1 MHWHLNTN
9 GYYKHMA
16 ALEQFTFKDFY
27 AAAKRDNFASAL
39 EARFPSVFGKG
50 GVSASEKGSWAKSLP
65 KLAALL
71 EMLPIDGHILI
82 EYPMP
87 LGTRRADCLLIGSD
101 VSGRTHIVV
110 VELKQWSQGKVRI
123 NDRFDM
129 GWLTVEAKEPYS
141 TDHPC
146 EQAHVY
152 RTALEHLLDFGEQKP
167 EIHALAYL
175 HEYEETSSE
184 LLRRPQFAEHLQH
197 THLLTRSHGRE
208 AAEQILGKL
217 HSASPLLECLVS
229 PTLKYSGAFIANF
242 SNKLN
247 CSALFEPSAEQVK
260 TFRAIA
266 ATLDQVDRPT
276 CVIVRGIV
284 GTGKTVLAM
293 LLIRH
298 LMERGKQPMYYVLS
312 AAIKACIQELD
323 FFSSGC
329 ANTQYLIVDE
339 AHRLGTTGL
348 SQLVNDKRL
357 TVFFIDDNQ
366 WLQPQENCRSHDI
379 KQVAE
384 DAGQFVLE
392 LSLAKQL
399 RCQDANAY
407 IAWVDAFINQS
418 EITKLKA
425 PESYEVK
432 VVDSP
437 QVMTELLK
445 ARALGN
451 ATCRIVAGYCWYW
464 ATRYSPGRGHD
475 IEIGDW
481 KARWNASHSYA
492 SWNRQPGLHEEV
504 GAIYTVQGFEYDYVG
519 VIIGEDLVY
528 TQGSLKVRPPVQQ
541 YPTLK
546 ASLRSAGRDDFARAI
561 RNIYY
566 VLLTRAKKGVFIY
579 VVDPGLRA
587 VIKEALPEVKCS
599 AEGCLSQSG
608 ASGGGEVTKLP

>member
-1 MHWHLNTN
+1 
-9 GYYKHMA
+9 MA
-16 ALEQFTFKDFY
+16 ALEQLTIKEFC
-27 AAAKRDNFASAL
+27 AAAKRDDFACAL
-39 EARFPSVFGKG
+39 EARFPSVFGQSKL
-50 GVSASEKGSWAKSLP
+50 SDSEKGSWAKSLP
-65 KLAALL
+65 KLAELL
-71 EMLPIDGHILI
+71 ETLPIDGHILI

-87 LGTRRADCLLIGSD
+87 LGTRRADCLLIGAD
-101 VSGRTHIVV
+101 ALGGTHIVV
-110 VELKQWSQGKVRI
+110 VELKQWSQGRVRI

-152 RTALEHLLDFGEQKP
+152 RSALEHLLDFGDQKP
-167 EIHALAYL
+167 EIHTLAYL

-247 CSALFEPSAEQVK
+247 CSALFEPSVEQVQ
-260 TFRAIA
+260 TFRVIA

-293 LLIRH
+293 MLIRH

-323 FFSSGC
+323 FFSSGR
-329 ANTQYLIVDE
+329 AKTHYLIVDE
-339 AHRLGTTGL
+339 AHRLRTAGL
-348 SQLVNDKRL
+348 PQLVNDKRL

-407 IAWVDAFINQS
+407 IAWVDTFINQG

-451 ATCRIVAGYCWYW
+451 ATCRVVAGYCWHW

-475 IEIGDW
+475 IEIGGW

-519 VIIGEDLVY
+519 VIMGGDLVY
-528 TQGSLKVRPPVQQ
+528 TKGSLSIRPSVQQ
-541 YPTLK
+541 YPALK
-546 ASLRSAGRDDFARAI
+546 ASLRSAGRADFARAI

-579 VVDPGLRA
+579 VTDPGLRE
-587 VIKEALPEVKCS
+587 VIKEALPEGKCS
-599 AEGCLSQSG
+599 
-608 ASGGGEVTKLP
+608 VDIYPT

>member
-1 MHWHLNTN
+1 
-9 GYYKHMA
+9 MA
-16 ALEQFTFKDFY
+16 ALEQLTIKEFC
-27 AAAKRDNFASAL
+27 AAAKRDDFACTL
-39 EARFPSVFGKG
+39 EARFPSVFGQSKL
-50 GVSASEKGSWAKSLP
+50 SDSEKGSWANSLP
-65 KLAALL
+65 KLAELL
-71 EMLPIDGHILI
+71 ETLPIDGHILI

-87 LGTRRADCLLIGSD
+87 LGTRRADCLLIGTD
-101 VSGRTHIVV
+101 ASGCTHIVV
-110 VELKQWSQGKVRI
+110 VELKQWSQGRVRI
-123 NDRFDM
+123 NDHFDM
-129 GWLTVEAKEPYS
+129 GWLTVEAKVPYS

-152 RTALEHLLDFGEQKP
+152 RSALEHLLDFGEQKP
-167 EIHALAYL
+167 QIHTLAYL

-197 THLLTRSHGRE
+197 THLLTRSHGLE
-208 AAEQILGKL
+208 TAERLLGKL
-217 HSASPLLECLVS
+217 QSESPLLECLVS

-247 CSALFEPSAEQVK
+247 CSALFEPSVEQVQ

-323 FFSSGC
+323 FFSSGR
-329 ANTQYLIVDE
+329 AKTQYLIVDE
-339 AHRLGTTGL
+339 AHRLRTTGL
-348 SQLVNDKRL
+348 PQLVNDKRL

-384 DAGQFVLE
+384 NAGQFVLE

-407 IAWVDAFINQS
+407 IAWVDAFINQGK
-418 EITKLKA
+418 ITKLKA

-432 VVDSP
+432 IVDSP

-451 ATCRIVAGYCWYW
+451 ATCRVVAGYCWHW
-464 ATRYSPGRGHD
+464 ATRDTPGRGHD

-481 KARWNASHSYA
+481 KARWNASYSYA
-492 SWNRQPGLHEEV
+492 PWNRQPGLHEEV

-519 VIIGEDLVY
+519 VIIGGDLVY
-528 TQGSLKVRPPVQQ
+528 TKGSLGIRPPVQQ
-541 YPTLK
+541 YPALK
-546 ASLRSAGRDDFARAI
+546 ASLRSAGQIDFARAI

-579 VVDPGLRA
+579 VVDPSLRK
-587 VIKEALPEVKCS
+587 VIKEALPE
-599 AEGCLSQSG
+599 
-608 ASGGGEVTKLP
+608 

>member
-1 MHWHLNTN
+1 
-9 GYYKHMA
+9 MA
-16 ALEQFTFKDFY
+16 ALEQLTIKDFCS
-27 AAAKRDNFASAL
+27 AAKRDDFACAL
-39 EARFPSVFGKG
+39 EARFPSVFGQSKL
-50 GVSASEKGSWAKSLP
+50 SDSEKGSWANSLP
-65 KLAALL
+65 KLAELL
-71 EMLPIDGHILI
+71 ETLPIDGHILI

-87 LGTRRADCLLIGSD
+87 LGTRRADCLLVGTD
-101 VSGRTHIVV
+101 ASGGTHIVV
-110 VELKQWSQGKVRI
+110 VELKQWSQGRVRI

-152 RTALEHLLDFGEQKP
+152 RSSLEHLLDFGEQKP
-167 EIHALAYL
+167 EIHTLAYL

-184 LLRRPQFAEHLQH
+184 LLRRPQFAEHLEH

-247 CSALFEPSAEQVK
+247 CSALFEPSVEQVQ

-323 FFSSGC
+323 FFSSGR
-329 ANTQYLIVDE
+329 AKTQYLIVDE
-339 AHRLGTTGL
+339 AHRLRTTGL
-348 SQLVNDKRL
+348 PQLVNDKRL

-407 IAWVDAFINQS
+407 IDWVDAFINQA
-418 EITKLKA
+418 EITKLETA
-425 PESYEVK
+425 ESFEVK

-437 QVMTELLK
+437 QAMTELLK

-451 ATCRIVAGYCWYW
+451 ATCRVVAGYCWHW
-464 ATRYSPGRGHD
+464 ATRDTPGRGHD

-492 SWNRQPGLHEEV
+492 PWNRQPGLHEEV

-519 VIIGEDLVY
+519 VIIGGDLVY
-528 TQGSLKVRPPVQQ
+528 AQGSLRVRPPVQQ
-541 YPTLK
+541 YPALK

-579 VVDPGLRA
+579 VVDPGLRE
-587 VIKEALPEVKCS
+587 VIKEALPEGKCS
-599 AEGCLSQSG
+599 VERCSSQSG
-608 ASGGGEVTKLP
+608 ASGHGEVIKLP

>member
-1 MHWHLNTN
+1 
-9 GYYKHMA
+9 MA
-16 ALEQFTFKDFY
+16 ALEQFTFKDFC
-27 AAAKRDNFASAL
+27 AAAKRDNFACAL

-101 VSGRTHIVV
+101 ASGRTHIVV

-123 NDRFDM
+123 NDSFDM

-146 EQAHVY
+146 EQAYVY

-175 HEYEETSSE
+175 HEYEETSNE
-184 LLRRPQFAEHLQH
+184 LLRRPQFAEHFRH
-197 THLLTRSHGRE
+197 THLLTRSHGFE
-208 AAEQILGKL
+208 EAEQILSML
-217 HSASPLLECLVS
+217 QSASPLLECLVS
-229 PTLKYSGAFIANF
+229 PKLKYSGAFIANF

-266 ATLDQVDRPT
+266 VTLDQADRPT
-276 CVIVRGIV
+276 CVIVKGIV

-323 FFSSGC
+323 FF
-329 ANTQYLIVDE
+329 ANGRAKTQYLIVDE
-339 AHRLGTTGL
+339 AHRLRTREL
-348 SQLVNDKRL
+348 PHLVKDKRL

-366 WLQPQENCRSHDI
+366 WLQPLENCRSHDI

-407 IAWVDAFINQS
+407 IAWVDAFINHA
-418 EITKLKA
+418 EIAKLETT
-425 PESYEVK
+425 ESFEVN

-437 QVMTELLK
+437 HVMTDLLK

-451 ATCRIVAGYCWYW
+451 ATCRIVAGYCWHW
-464 ATRYSPGRGHD
+464 ATRDSPGMGHD
-475 IEIGDW
+475 IEIGEW
-481 KARWNASHSYA
+481 KARWNASNSYA
-492 SWNRQPGLHEEV
+492 PWNRQPGLHEEV

-519 VIIGEDLVY
+519 VIIGGDLIY
-528 TQGSLKVRPPVQQ
+528 TGKGLRILPSAQQ
-541 YPTLK
+541 YPALK
-546 ASLRSAGRDDFARAI
+546 ASLKSGSGTSQQKESDFARSI

-579 VVDPGLRA
+579 VVDPGLRK
-587 VIKEALPEVKCS
+587 VIKEALSEVKYPVEICS
-599 AEGCLSQSG
+599 SQSTV
-608 ASGGGEVTKLP
+608 GGHDCVESAKAK

>member
-1 MHWHLNTN
+1 
-9 GYYKHMA
+9 MA
-16 ALEQFTFKDFY
+16 ALEQLTIKEFCT
-27 AAAKRDNFASAL
+27 AAKRDDFACAL
-39 EARFPSVFGKG
+39 EVRFPSVFGQSKL
-50 GVSASEKGSWAKSLP
+50 SDSEKGSWANSLP
-65 KLAALL
+65 KLAELL
-71 EMLPIDGHILI
+71 ETLPIDGHVLI

-87 LGTRRADCLLIGSD
+87 LGTRRADCLLIGTD
-101 VSGRTHIVV
+101 ASGGTHIVV
-110 VELKQWSQGKVRI
+110 VELKQWSQGRVRI

-129 GWLTVEAKEPYS
+129 GWLTVEAKVPYS

-152 RTALEHLLDFGEQKP
+152 RSALEHLLDFGEQKP
-167 EIHALAYL
+167 EIHTLAYL

-184 LLRRPQFAEHLQH
+184 LLRRPQFAEHLEH

-217 HSASPLLECLVS
+217 QSVSPLLECLVS

-293 LLIRH
+293 MLIRH
-298 LMERGKQPMYYVLS
+298 LMERGKQPMYTVLS

-437 QVMTELLK
+437 QVMAELLK

>member
-1 MHWHLNTN
+1 
-9 GYYKHMA
+9 MA
-16 ALEQFTFKDFY
+16 ALEQLTIKEFCS
-27 AAAKRDNFASAL
+27 AAKRDDFACAL
-39 EARFPSVFGKG
+39 EVRFPSVFGQSKL
-50 GVSASEKGSWAKSLP
+50 SDSEKGSWANSLP
-65 KLAALL
+65 KLAELL
-71 EMLPIDGHILI
+71 ETLPIDGHVLI

-87 LGTRRADCLLIGSD
+87 LGTRRADCLLIGTD
-101 VSGRTHIVV
+101 ASGGTHIVV
-110 VELKQWSQGKVRI
+110 VELKQWSQGRVRI

-129 GWLTVEAKEPYS
+129 GWLTVEAKVPYS

-152 RTALEHLLDFGEQKP
+152 RSALEHLLDFGEQKP
-167 EIHALAYL
+167 EIHTLAYL

-217 HSASPLLECLVS
+217 QSASPLLECLVS

-293 LLIRH
+293 MLIRH
-298 LMERGKQPMYYVLS
+298 LMERGKQPMYTVLS

>member
-1 MHWHLNTN
+1 M
-9 GYYKHMA
+9 
-16 ALEQFTFKDFY
+16 
-27 AAAKRDNFASAL
+27 
-39 EARFPSVFGKG
+39 
-50 GVSASEKGSWAKSLP
+50 
-65 KLAALL
+65 
-71 EMLPIDGHILI
+71 
-82 EYPMP
+82 
-87 LGTRRADCLLIGSD
+87 
-101 VSGRTHIVV
+101 
-110 VELKQWSQGKVRI
+110 
-123 NDRFDM
+123 
-129 GWLTVEAKEPYS
+129 
-141 TDHPC
+141 
-146 EQAHVY
+146 
-152 RTALEHLLDFGEQKP
+152 
-167 EIHALAYL
+167 
-175 HEYEETSSE
+175 
-184 LLRRPQFAEHLQH
+184 
-197 THLLTRSHGRE
+197 
-208 AAEQILGKL
+208 
-217 HSASPLLECLVS
+217 
-229 PTLKYSGAFIANF
+229 
-242 SNKLN
+242 
-247 CSALFEPSAEQVK
+247 
-260 TFRAIA
+260 
-266 ATLDQVDRPT
+266 
-276 CVIVRGIV
+276 
-284 GTGKTVLAM
+284 
-293 LLIRH
+293 
-298 LMERGKQPMYYVLS
+298 
-312 AAIKACIQELD
+312 
-323 FFSSGC
+323 
-329 ANTQYLIVDE
+329 
-339 AHRLGTTGL
+339 
-348 SQLVNDKRL
+348 VNDKRL

-437 QVMTELLK
+437 QVMAELLK

-451 ATCRIVAGYCWYW
+451 ATCRVVAGYCWYW